1 MTTLFRWDRCDP
13 HLPWARVARHRLAVG
28 DASQSHT
35 HDFAEWC
42 WVESGGLLHDSARG
56 RETLERGDLRLL
68 RPGDQH
74 GLAAIGGDCILITA
88 SVPGPF
94 FAELERRYRDTTSWP
109 WAARGIAAMHLD
121 DARLSALAVLVAGV
135 PQGGQE
141 RCDAEWLVAGLL
153 RCLRGG
159 QSQGAIPDWLE
170 QAVARFGEPRR
181 LAAGLPGLIRLCG
194 RSPAHVSR
202 AVRRAYACTATE
214 LVHRLRCQH
223 AASELRLGTR
233 PIATIAADC
242 GYIHLGHFYRRFGAI
257 FGCAPRAYRQAA
269 LGG

>member
-13 HLPWARVARHRLAVG
+13 HLPWARVARHRIAPG

-42 WVESGGLLHDSARG
+42 WVESGSLQHDSTRG

-74 GLAAIGGDCILITA
+74 GLAAIGGDCVLITA

-94 FAELERRYRDTTSWP
+94 FAELERRYRDSASWP
-109 WAARGIAAMHLD
+109 WAARGVAAMHLD
-121 DARLSALAVLVAGV
+121 DAPLSALAVLVAGV

-159 QSQGAIPDWLE
+159 QSQGAIPDWLAL
-170 QAVARFGEPRR
+170 AVARFGEPRR
-181 LAAGLPGLIRLCG
+181 LAAGLPELIRQCG

-233 PIATIAADC
+233 PITAIAADC
-242 GYIHLGHFYRRFGAI
+242 GYVHLGHFYRRFGAI

>member
-1 MTTLFRWDRCDP
+1 MAKVLRWDRCDP
-13 HLPWARVARHRLAVG
+13 HLPWARVARHRLAAGGVPQTHG
-28 DASQSHT
+28 

-42 WVESGGLLHDSARG
+42 CVESGSLQHDSGHG
-56 RETLERGDLRLL
+56 RERLGRGDLRLL
-68 RPGDQH
+68 RPGDSH
-74 GLAAIGGDCILITA
+74 SLVVPAGDCVLITA
-88 SVPGPF
+88 SVPGPL
-94 FAELERRYRDTTSWP
+94 FAELERRYRNDASWP
-109 WAARGIAAMHLD
+109 WSERGVAARHLD
-121 DARLSALAVLVAGV
+121 DTRLAALAVLVAGV

-141 RCDAEWLVAGLL
+141 RCDAEWLIAGLL

-159 QSQGAIPDWLE
+159 RAQGAMPDWLE

-181 LAAGLPGLIRLCG
+181 LAAGLPELIRLCG

-233 PIATIAADC
+233 PIATIAAEC
-242 GYIHLGHFYRRFGAI
+242 GYVHLGHFYRRFGAV